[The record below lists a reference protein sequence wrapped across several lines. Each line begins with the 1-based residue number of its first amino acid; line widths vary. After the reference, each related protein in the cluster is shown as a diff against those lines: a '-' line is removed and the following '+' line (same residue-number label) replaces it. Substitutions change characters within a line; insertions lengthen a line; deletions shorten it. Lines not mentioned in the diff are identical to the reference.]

1 MYDRRLRAGLPGLLV
16 PIALLCAI
24 ALAAA
29 AGEGTEQPA
38 TPAFEPPP
46 GLRPGWYAM
55 IRTTMGDVLARLL
68 PEQAPQS
75 VAHFA
80 GLAQGTL
87 PWVDPLTGETVRGP
101 FYDGMMIHTVSAGR
115 MFETGDAGSMGRGTP
130 MLFVPETEG
139 TGPVNFNQSYVLGMT
154 RMAGARVSASRFFV
168 TVASQPAL
176 NGESPCFGV
185 VVDGRETVFNIS
197 QVKAYSNQ
205 RPITDVFV
213 ERIYVF
219 SVGDVA
225 PLPEPQVYEPRR
237 FDVGPREGSAPPPAR

>member
-1 MYDRRLRAGLPGLLV
+1 MKTYTTLL
-16 PIALLCAI
+16 
-24 ALAAA
+24 
-29 AGEGTEQPA
+29 
-38 TPAFEPPP
+38 
-46 GLRPGWYAM
+46 
-55 IRTTMGDVLARLL
+55 
-68 PEQAPQS
+68 
-75 VAHFA
+75 
-80 GLAQGTL
+80 
-87 PWVDPLTGETVRGP
+87 
-101 FYDGMMIHTVSAGR
+101 
-115 MFETGDAGSMGRGTP
+115 
-130 MLFVPETEG
+130 TEG